1 MSRPSLRDLFRLV
14 HSGLEKVA
22 LACAAFG
29 LMHATARAGES
40 ASADVPPGEQ
50 WGSRAAPQL
59 AADDPWSNPAA
70 PTLALDDAWSAPAAD
85 RFTSSGQIHAALPAS
100 PASPASAS
108 TQQPRPAATESA
120 PRSVATTVQE
130 APSALA
136 MDRSDWNETP
146 RGRSPG
152 LIASHDAWFKRT
164 SPVAKPGEPAKAPVS
179 APVQPT
185 DPWSA
190 PLTGLVASN
199 NVVTPAPVASS
210 AAFSVGSHWSFVV
223 TPHVRLLRVSE
234 APGALR
240 AEASST
246 VLAAGRPMHRRTRAI
261 VHSSSNSSRSSGRRR
276 ASATRA
282 PTPAWCRSVSA
293 CARHR

>member
-1 MSRPSLRDLFRLV
+1 MSRPSLRNLLRLV

-29 LMHATARAGES
+29 LMHATARAGGS
-40 ASADVPPGEQ
+40 ASAGVPAGEQ

-59 AADDPWSNPAA
+59 SADDPWSNPAA

-100 PASPASAS
+100 PASAS
-108 TQQPRPAATESA
+108 TQEPRPAATESA
-120 PRSVATTVQE
+120 PRSVSTTVQE

-152 LIASHDAWFKRT
+152 LIASHDAWLKRST
-164 SPVAKPGEPAKAPVS
+164 PVAKPSEPAKAPVS
-179 APVQPT
+179 TPVQPT

-199 NVVTPAPVASS
+199 DVVAPAAVASS
-210 AAFSVGSHWSFVV
+210 AAFSAGSHPSFVV
-223 TPHVRLLRVSE
+223 APHVRLLRVRE
-234 APGALR
+234 APGALH

-246 VLAAGRPMHRRTRAI
+246 VLAAGRPMHRRTRPIA
-261 VHSSSNSSRSSGRRR
+261 HGTSNSSRSSGRRR
-276 ASATRA
+276 ARATRA